1 MTETQVRGIYL
12 FYNSAYS
19 PEIAL
24 IHVFLQVFEVILKN
38 YDDLTLRVYDDLH
51 RHYEKPLIDAEKS
64 NEKMV
69 SERFALSSIFIPSHF
84 RKSSY

>member
-1 MTETQVRGIYL
+1 MEFAFFSTLLTLQKSL
-12 FYNSAYS
+12 SHTSFW
-19 PEIAL
+19 
-24 IHVFLQVFEVILKN
+24 HFLQVFEVILKN

-69 SERFALSSIFIPSHF
+69 SELFTLS
-84 RKSSY
+84 